1 MTLSEELEWRG
12 FVNQT
17 TLANITDLDTQAR
30 TFYHGYDASADSLT
44 VGNLAGLM
52 VDKVFAR
59 HGYKTIIL
67 AGGATSLIGDPGGKD
82 SERPLQD
89 EPAIAANI
97 EGVKAQIGRIFEGQE
112 FTLVNN
118 LDWTK
123 DLTVLQFLRDVGKHF
138 SMSNLIQRDYIARRL
153 GEGGAGISYTEFSYS
168 LLQGMDFLHLYD
180 EYGCTLQV
188 GSSDQWSNCL
198 SGIDLVRRARGQ
210 EVHVVTHP
218 LVINKVTGKKFGKSE
233 DGAVWLDSTRT
244 SPTQFYQFWVNTDD
258 EAVEDHLKVY
268 ATLTRDETEQIIE
281 QHRQKPSD
289 RVAQIRLAHEVTGM
303 VHGDEATKNAETA
316 TGLLTGSVA
325 VDQADDASL
334 QILRSEQPSLNVQS
348 DSSIIDALVKSELA
362 SSNTEARRLLQ
373 DNAISVN
380 GQKVNR
386 ENFEASD
393 FRNGRLLLRK
403 GKKFKDTALIEL

>member
-17 TLANITDLDTQAR
+17 TLANITDLDKQAR

-89 EPAIAANI
+89 ESAIAANI
-97 EGVKAQIGRIFEGQE
+97 EGVKAQISRIFEGQE

-180 EYGCTLQV
+180 KYGCTLQV

-268 ATLTRDETEQIIE
+268 ATLTKDETEQIIE

-289 RVAQIRLAHEVTGM
+289 RVAQIRLAHEVTRLI
-303 VHGDEATKNAETA
+303 HGEEATKNAETA
-316 TGLLTGSVA
+316 TGLLTGSVP
-325 VDQADDASL
+325 VDQADDTSL

-348 DSSIIDALVKSELA
+348 DSSIIDALVKSGLA

-393 FRNGRLLLRK
+393 FRNDRLLLRK
-403 GKKFKDTALIEL
+403 GKKFKDTALVEL